1 MILVIAIEESINW
14 LIKAISHYIIEF
26 WFITIST
33 LQDCPREQ
41 SHFWTLF
48 ITKRRTIYSFS
59 TQTCLEKGEVVWWDF
74 PQLLMKINNGM
85 SSRWQRKRQTVFSD
99 SAKDKWRKEVMNTGV
114 QSPWGLGCPGL
125 WDSRLHS
132 GIHSSQSITL
142 DLNMLVL
149 IKYAF
154 KLDERTESF

>member
-41 SHFWTLF
+41 SHFWALF
-48 ITKRRTIYSFS
+48 ITNRRTILSLS

-74 PQLLMKINNGM
+74 PQLLVKINSGINPADREKG
-85 SSRWQRKRQTVFSD
+85 SFLRQR
-99 SAKDKWRKEVMNTGV
+99 AKDKWRKEMMNTGA
-114 QSPWGLGCPGL
+114 QNPWGLGCPGL

-132 GIHSSQSITL
+132 GILECLKLRTL
-142 DLNMLVL
+142 HW
-149 IKYAF
+149 IW
-154 KLDERTESF
+154 TC